1 MGPAIFCVEKKK
13 IDMYVCRKKDYSV
26 QICSQQKSKYDH

>member
-13 IDMYVCRKKDYSV
+13 IDMYACRKKDYSV